1 MKEGPDISH
10 LAALIGDPARANMLT
25 ALMSGQALTARELA
39 IEAGITPQTASSHL
53 KKLQEGQLITQRKQG
68 RHRYFALAG
77 PEVSAV
83 LESLMGLAGGMG
95 QKRSRVGPKD
105 AALRHARVCYN
116 HLAGQRGVQMYDSLL
131 RQDMLVL
138 TSNGITVS
146 PAGEAFVSAL
156 GVDLADL
163 RTARPL
169 CRDCLDWSERRSH
182 LGGALGRAVLAQ
194 MEIKGWARRSKDSR
208 AIVFTSEGQRQFDRA
223 FPDQGLTSP
232 VSRSVSYKSARH
244 SPPL

>member
-53 KKLQEGQLITQRKQG
+53 KKLQAGQLITQRKQG

-83 LESLMGLAGGMG
+83 LESLMGLASGTG
-95 QKRSRVGPKD
+95 QRRSRVGPKD

-131 RQDMLVL
+131 HQKMLVL
-138 TSNGITVS
+138 TPNGMSVS
-146 PAGEAFVSAL
+146 PAGEAFL
-156 GVDLADL
+156 TGFGVDLVAIS
-163 RTARPL
+163 TARPL

-194 MEIKGWARRSKDSR
+194 LEIKGWARRSKDSR
-208 AIVFTSEGQRQFDRA
+208 AVSLTSEGQRQFDRA
-223 FPDQGLTSP
+223 FPPRGLT
-232 VSRSVSYKSARH
+232 
-244 SPPL
+244 

>member
-1 MKEGPDISH
+1 M
-10 LAALIGDPARANMLT
+10 
-25 ALMSGQALTARELA
+25 TARELA

-95 QKRSRVGPKD
+95 QRRSRVGPKD

-131 RQDMLVL
+131 HQKMLVL
-138 TSNGITVS
+138 TPNGMSVS
-146 PAGEAFVSAL
+146 PAGEAFL
-156 GVDLADL
+156 TGFGVDLAAISK
-163 RTARPL
+163 ARPL

-194 MEIKGWARRSKDSR
+194 LEIKGWARRSKDSR
-208 AIVFTSEGQRQFDRA
+208 AVSLTSEGQRQFDRA
-223 FPDQGLTSP
+223 FPPRGLT
-232 VSRSVSYKSARH
+232 
-244 SPPL
+244 

>member
-1 MKEGPDISH
+1 M
-10 LAALIGDPARANMLT
+10 
-25 ALMSGQALTARELA
+25 A

-95 QKRSRVGPKD
+95 QRRSRVGPKD

-131 RQDMLVL
+131 HQKMLVL
-138 TSNGITVS
+138 TPNGMSVS
-146 PAGEAFVSAL
+146 PAGEAFL
-156 GVDLADL
+156 TGFGVDLAAISK
-163 RTARPL
+163 ARPL

-194 MEIKGWARRSKDSR
+194 LEIKGWARRSKDSR
-208 AIVFTSEGQRQFDRA
+208 AVSLTSEGQRQFDRA
-223 FPDQGLTSP
+223 FPPRGLT
-232 VSRSVSYKSARH
+232 
-244 SPPL
+244 

>member
-83 LESLMGLAGGMG
+83 LESLMGLASGTG
-95 QKRSRVGPKD
+95 QRRSRVGPKD

-131 RQDMLVL
+131 HQKMLVL
-138 TSNGITVS
+138 TPNGMSVS
-146 PAGEAFVSAL
+146 PAGEAFL
-156 GVDLADL
+156 TGFGVDLVAIS
-163 RTARPL
+163 TARPL

-194 MEIKGWARRSKDSR
+194 LEIKGWARRSKDSR
-208 AIVFTSEGQRQFDRA
+208 AVSLTSEGQRQFDRA
-223 FPDQGLTSP
+223 FPPRGLT
-232 VSRSVSYKSARH
+232 
-244 SPPL
+244 